1 VAGTDFA
8 QALGR
13 TRELE
18 LTITGRKSGR
28 ESSRTVWFVHE
39 GDRIYLL
46 PVSGSDTQWYRNVL
60 RTPAVRL
67 AAGGA
72 EHRATATPLTDPARV
87 DEVVDAF
94 RAKYGARDVAAY
106 YPKHDV
112 AVELPL
118 A

>member
-1 VAGTDFA
+1 MAADDFA
-8 QALGR
+8 QALGK

-18 LTITGRKSGR
+18 LTTTGRKSGR
-28 ESSRTVWFVHE
+28 ESSRPVWFVQE
-39 GDRIYLL
+39 GDRLYLV
-46 PVSGSDTQWYRNVL
+46 PVYGSDTQWYRNVL

-72 EHRATATPLTDPARV
+72 EHRATATPLTEPARV

-106 YPKHDV
+106 YRKHDV
-112 AVELPL
+112 AIELPL